1 MSAEVTSNELR
12 VEVIDR
18 VAHAV
23 LDRPERLSALSTGLI
38 ADLIESFDRCERD
51 DEVWAVL
58 LTGAGDRSFCAGIDL
73 KEMREADVGQQL
85 PALPM
90 QGTQRNL
97 FEVIIECAK
106 PVVAALNGVAAGG
119 GCEIALARGVAPPP
133 AFPAASST
141 RRAPGHLVISW
152 LENPGDGSD
161 LPGMEA
167 QFSAEAEGTSGSS
180 VCKCRLEVIQLGRHP
195 VHGRG
200 QIGCAGDDHELA
212 PGMGHQRSARRDA
225 EVGGVV
231 EVADEQPPHSGYLG
245 HLAHVAYA
253 DYGLDESEYG
263 SAAQPFAE
271 PCARQDP
278 RPSRPPPSAALAGP
292 RA

>member
-73 KEMREADVGQQL
+73 KEMREADVGQLL

-141 RRAPGHLVISW
+141 RRAQDIS
-152 LENPGDGSD
+152 
-161 LPGMEA
+161 
-167 QFSAEAEGTSGSS
+167 SS
-180 VCKCRLEVIQLGRHP
+180 VGSNTPATGATCRGWRHSFP
-195 VHGRG
+195 PKPRARAVRASASAASRLSNSVVTPSTG
-200 QIGCAGDDHELA
+200 AA
-212 PGMGHQRSARRDA
+212 RSAARETTTSSHRA
-225 EVGGVV
+225 WVIRGPLGAMPRS
-231 EVADEQPPHSGYLG
+231 VA
-245 HLAHVAYA
+245 
-253 DYGLDESEYG
+253 
-263 SAAQPFAE
+263 
-271 PCARQDP
+271 
-278 RPSRPPPSAALAGP
+278 
-292 RA
+292 